1 MTNTLN
7 IENLQQLEII
17 HHIMIHLASRQLPV
31 WPKKKKI
38 TILKGISNL
47 LIYRVKK
54 KKKNLE
60 ILHSNVGLIEDKS

>member
-17 HHIMIHLASRQLPV
+17 HHNMIHLASRQLPV
-31 WPKKKKI
+31 WPKKKKV

-47 LIYRVKK
+47 LIYRVK

>member
-17 HHIMIHLASRQLPV
+17 HHIMIHLANRQLPV
-31 WPKKKKI
+31 WPKKKKKI

-54 KKKNLE
+54 KKNLE
-60 ILHSNVGLIEDKS
+60 ILHSNMGLIEDKS